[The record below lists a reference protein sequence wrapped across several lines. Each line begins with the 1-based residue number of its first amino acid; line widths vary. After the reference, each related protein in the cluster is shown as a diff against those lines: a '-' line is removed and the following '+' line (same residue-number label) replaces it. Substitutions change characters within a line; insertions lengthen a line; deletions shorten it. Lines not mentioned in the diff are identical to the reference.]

1 MVCSHCRLP
10 GHNIT
15 KCQAP
20 GADEKRQESKN
31 KKEKRKSTSPSSSSC
46 SSLLSPPSSGSVTFN
61 LMDAAF
67 VFFDLETTGT
77 NVNTDRM
84 VQIAYEVWHK
94 RIIVKKK
101 TQIISSALTS
111 CPAAV
116 RIHGITSDRMRFGVS
131 LKVAMRD
138 FCRTLMSF
146 EDDGHSVVLV
156 AHNLR
161 FDATILSRELA
172 RAQQEALSERESIS
186 NMKIAPSLFCL
197 DTLPLLR
204 RTFPDLEN
212 HRLGTV
218 YRHIFQKDLEGAHDA
233 AADTAG
239 LACIV
244 NHSTVFC
251 NLETASLYETWE
263 LYHRKA
269 DGLTLHRCREEIFA
283 AGDIGE
289 DELSDIE
296 EQQDDEGVVHEELVL
311 ENEDEETVT
320 SGISL

>member
-1 MVCSHCRLP
+1 
-10 GHNIT
+10 
-15 KCQAP
+15 
-20 GADEKRQESKN
+20 
-31 KKEKRKSTSPSSSSC
+31 
-46 SSLLSPPSSGSVTFN
+46 
-61 LMDAAF
+61 MDAAF

-116 RIHGITSDRMRFGVS
+116 RIHGITSDRMHFGVS

-146 EDDGHSVVLV
+146 EDDGHSVVL
-156 AHNLR
+156 
-161 FDATILSRELA
+161 
-172 RAQQEALSERESIS
+172 AQQEALSERESIS

-296 EQQDDEGVVHEELVL
+296 EQDDEGVVHEELVL